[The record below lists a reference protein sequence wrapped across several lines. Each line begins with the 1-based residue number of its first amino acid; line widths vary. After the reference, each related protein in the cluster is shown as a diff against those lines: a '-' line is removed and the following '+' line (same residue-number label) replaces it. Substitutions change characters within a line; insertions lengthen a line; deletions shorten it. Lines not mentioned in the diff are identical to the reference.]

1 MAARNVAGRRYAL
14 AMIDIA
20 RADGDADAWL
30 DAVEVLDALTA
41 QRRYV
46 EVLQSDGMTD
56 EQLQSI
62 IRRALPNVGTKQLNL
77 FRLLRRKN
85 RLALGPSIASFFRE
99 LLDEERGI
107 VRATVTSA
115 ITLDD
120 ARVAAI
126 RDQLASQTGKTV
138 ELETAVDEALIG
150 GLVIR
155 VGDQL
160 LDGSTR
166 GRLRA
171 LRSHLER
178 AAL

>member
-14 AMIDIA
+14 AMLDIA
-20 RADGDADAWL
+20 RADGDFDAWL
-30 DAVEVLDALTA
+30 DAAEVLDALTA
-41 QRRYV
+41 QSSTI
-46 EVLQSDGMTD
+46 EALQGDGMTD
-56 EQLQSI
+56 ADFQAI
-62 IRRALPNVGTKQLNL
+62 VRRVLPNVAAKQLNL

-85 RLALGPSIASFFRE
+85 RMALGPSIASFFRE

-115 ITLDD
+115 VELDE
-120 ARVAAI
+120 ARVASI
-126 RDQLASQTGKTV
+126 REQLASQTGKTV
-138 ELETAVDEALIG
+138 ELETGVDDELVG

-166 GRLRA
+166 GRIRA

-178 AAL
+178 ASL

>member
-1 MAARNVAGRRYAL
+1 MSS
-14 AMIDIA
+14 IA
-20 RADGDADAWL
+20 RADGDFDAWL
-30 DAVEVLDALTA
+30 DAAEVLDALTA
-41 QRRYV
+41 QSSTI
-46 EVLQSDGMTD
+46 EALQGDGMTD
-56 EQLQSI
+56 ADFQAI
-62 IRRALPNVGTKQLNL
+62 VRRVLPNVAAKQLNL

-85 RLALGPSIASFFRE
+85 RMALGPSIASFFRE

-115 ITLDD
+115 VELDE
-120 ARVAAI
+120 ARVASI
-126 RDQLASQTGKTV
+126 REQLASQTGKTV
-138 ELETAVDEALIG
+138 ELETGVDDELVG

-166 GRLRA
+166 GRIRA

-178 AAL
+178 ASL

>member
-14 AMIDIA
+14 AMLDIG
-20 RADGDADAWL
+20 RADGDLDVWL
-30 DAVEVLDALTA
+30 DAAIALEGMTA
-41 QRRYV
+41 QRSYIDA
-46 EVLQSDGMTD
+46 LQSDGMTD
-56 EQLQSI
+56 ERFQEI
-62 IRRALPNVGTKQLNL
+62 VRRVMPGIGAKQLNL

-115 ITLDD
+115 IALEQPQVD
-120 ARVAAI
+120 AI
-126 RDQLASQTGKTV
+126 RSSLAERTGATV
-138 ELETAVDEALIG
+138 ELDVLG
-150 GLVIR
+150 GLVVR

-178 AAL
+178 ATL

>member
-14 AMIDIA
+14 AMSSIA
-20 RADGDADAWL
+20 RADGDFDAWL
-30 DAVEVLDALTA
+30 DAAEVLDALTA
-41 QRRYV
+41 QSSTI
-46 EVLQSDGMTD
+46 EALQGDGMTD
-56 EQLQSI
+56 ADFQAI
-62 IRRALPNVGTKQLNL
+62 VRRVLPNVAAKQLNL

-85 RLALGPSIASFFRE
+85 RMALGPSIASFFRE

-115 ITLDD
+115 VELDE
-120 ARVAAI
+120 ARVASI
-126 RDQLASQTGKTV
+126 REQLASQTGKTV
-138 ELETAVDEALIG
+138 ELETGVDDELVG

-166 GRLRA
+166 GRIRA

-178 AAL
+178 ASL

>member
-1 MAARNVAGRRYAL
+1 MAARSVAGRRYAL
-14 AMIDIA
+14 AMLDIA
-20 RADGDADAWL
+20 RADGDFDAWL
-30 DAVEVLDALTA
+30 DAAEVLDALTA
-41 QRRYV
+41 SSRYV
-46 EVLQSDGMTD
+46 EALQADGMTD
-56 EQLQSI
+56 EAFQQVVNRL
-62 IRRALPNVGTKQLNL
+62 LPNIGTKQLNL
-77 FRLLRRKN
+77 FRLVRRKK

-99 LLDEERGI
+99 LLDEERGV

-115 ITLDD
+115 IELGDE
-120 ARVAAI
+120 RVAAI
-126 RDQLASQTGKTV
+126 RDQLSTETGQSV
-138 ELETAVDEALIG
+138 ELETAVDPELIG

-178 AAL
+178 ATL

>member
-1 MAARNVAGRRYAL
+1 ML
-14 AMIDIA
+14 DIA
-20 RADGDADAWL
+20 RADGDFDAWL
-30 DAVEVLDALTA
+30 DAAEVLDALTA
-41 QRRYV
+41 SSRYV
-46 EVLQSDGMTD
+46 EALQADGMTD
-56 EQLQSI
+56 DAFQQVV
-62 IRRALPNVGTKQLNL
+62 RRLLPNIGTKQLNL
-77 FRLLRRKN
+77 FRLVRRKK

-99 LLDEERGI
+99 LLDEERGV

-115 ITLDD
+115 IELGDE
-120 ARVAAI
+120 RVAAI
-126 RDQLASQTGKTV
+126 RDQLSTETGQSV
-138 ELETAVDEALIG
+138 ELETAVDPELIG

-178 AAL
+178 ATL

>member
-1 MAARNVAGRRYAL
+1 
-14 AMIDIA
+14 MIDIA
-20 RADGDADAWL
+20 RADGDFDAWL
-30 DAVEVLDALTA
+30 DAAEVLDALTA
-41 QRRYV
+41 QSSHT
-46 EVLQSDGMTD
+46 EALQADGMTD
-56 EQLQSI
+56 ADFQAI
-62 IRRALPNVGTKQLNL
+62 VRRVLPNVGAKQLNL

-85 RLALGPSIASFFRE
+85 RMALGPSIASFFRE

-115 ITLDD
+115 VELGE
-120 ARVAAI
+120 ARVASI
-126 RDQLASQTGKTV
+126 REQLASQTGKTV
-138 ELETAVDEALIG
+138 ELETGVDGELVG

-178 AAL
+178 ASL

>member
-20 RADGDADAWL
+20 RADGDFDAWL
-30 DAVEVLDALTA
+30 DAAEVLDALTA
-41 QRRYV
+41 QSSHT
-46 EVLQSDGMTD
+46 EALQADGMTD
-56 EQLQSI
+56 ADFQAI
-62 IRRALPNVGTKQLNL
+62 VRRVLPNVGAKQLNL

-85 RLALGPSIASFFRE
+85 RMALGPSIASFFRE

-115 ITLDD
+115 VELGE
-120 ARVAAI
+120 ARVASI
-126 RDQLASQTGKTV
+126 REQLASQTGKTV
-138 ELETAVDEALIG
+138 ELETGVDGELVG

-178 AAL
+178 ASL

>member
-14 AMIDIA
+14 AMLDIA
-20 RADGDADAWL
+20 RADGDFDAWL
-30 DAVEVLDALTA
+30 DAAEVLDALTA

-46 EVLQSDGMTD
+46 ELLQADGMTD
-56 EQLQSI
+56 ENFQTI
-62 IRRALPNVGTKQLNL
+62 VRRALPSVGAKQLNL

-107 VRATVTSA
+107 VRAAVTSA
-115 ITLDD
+115 IELDEE
-120 ARVAAI
+120 RVSAI

-138 ELETAVDEALIG
+138 ELETGVDPDLIA